1 MDQVGSSRLYSWRAR
16 SLFIGQPFGLTPH
29 RNAVDVLAIGLDR
42 SFAASQGINPGY
54 RIVRSL
60 HIPANTLHHLRDI
73 EGRMAFLYVDPLDVD
88 REVIATLETEIRQ
101 VIERLAG
108 DGNWQAARRDLDAL
122 MSSSSASDV
131 DPRIAAA
138 VKRLRDNPGDRPSL
152 AEVARGAG
160 LSASRFRHLFVA
172 ATGVPYRRF
181 LIWTGMGEA
190 MRAAR
195 AGVDLTTAAHQGGFS
210 SSAHFSSTF
219 RQMFGLAP
227 SELLAS
233 LGGQR
238 FPVIRKVLPEARAL
252 CADDV
257 RSQ

>member
-1 MDQVGSSRLYSWRAR
+1 MDHVGSSRLYNWRAR

-29 RNAVDVLAIGLDR
+29 RNAVDVLAMGLDR
-42 SFAASQGINPGY
+42 SFAASQGMDPDY

-60 HIPANTLHHLRDI
+60 HIPANTLHHLRGI
-73 EGRMAFLYVDPLDVD
+73 EGRMAFLYVDPLDID

-108 DGNWQAARRDLDAL
+108 DGDWQAARRDLRTL
-122 MSSSSASDV
+122 ISSPNASSV

-138 VKRLRDNPGDRPSL
+138 VKRLRGNPGERPSL
-152 AEVARGAG
+152 AEVACGVG
-160 LSASRFRHLFVA
+160 LSASRFRHLFIA

-181 LIWTGMGEA
+181 LIWTGIGEA
-190 MRAAR
+190 IRAAR
-195 AGVDLTTAAHQGGFS
+195 AGMDLTAAAHQGGFS
-210 SSAHFSSTF
+210 SSAHFSFTF

-233 LGGQR
+233 LGSSGDR
-238 FPVIRKVLPEARAL
+238 
-252 CADDV
+252 
-257 RSQ
+257 